1 MLVGDLIQDVRES
14 ISDQPQVLPTPVA
27 QLVAGVVAAV
37 GSTLPAGNYFLNY
50 TFRTPWGETLPGTE
64 SAAVGPVGAN
74 QGIQVTVPA
83 ALPPSASVIRVY
95 FTLAGGAAGSEQ
107 QFVESSVL
115 PFTISAP
122 GAAGVPPG
130 RNSAYLPDMD
140 GDAIN
145 AASLFR
151 WINRGLEL
159 ASQVCGGLLDY
170 SGIGSISGQP
180 QYIIPGEWKR
190 ISSCW
195 YDGYPLDMDDAGN
208 YFRRNAITAS
218 VLSSVAL
225 SLFTDRM
232 MFEVW
237 PQPART
243 AAQTT
248 LAAPLAL
255 TDTQA
260 VLTSTAGFLLTNG
273 FAQIGNEIVSYSSI
287 VGNTLKNLVRGLS
300 GTTVAVAAAGVAVNE
315 LNLFWQGWRMYAPV
329 FKPGDSLVTL
339 PIPVGWGSLLFKY
352 GLGRA
357 KLAEQ
362 NVGDYSKLEDDFIK
376 KLSDWYRT
384 NRIVV
389 GPKQVTGGWQSPNEL
404 ETWGSGQGGGFV
416 IPALLFFLF
425 VMRHLV

>member
-1 MLVGDLIQDVRES
+1 MLVGDLIQDIREA
-14 ISDQPQVLPTPVA
+14 ITDQPQVLPTPVA
-27 QLVAGVVAAV
+27 QLVAGVVASAA
-37 GSTLPAGNYFLNY
+37 STLPAGTYFLNY
-50 TFRTPWGETLPGTE
+50 TFRTPWGETLQGTE
-64 SAAVGPVGAN
+64 SAAVGPVGGG
-74 QGIQVTVPA
+74 QGIQVTTPGV
-83 ALPPSASVIRVY
+83 LPPGASVIRVY

-107 QFVESSVL
+107 QFVESAVL

-130 RNSAYLPDMD
+130 RNSAYLPDLD

-151 WINRGLEL
+151 WINRSLEL

-190 ISSCW
+190 ISACW
-195 YDGYPLDMDDAGN
+195 YDGYPLDMDDSQN

-243 AAQTT
+243 AAVTT

-260 VLTSTAGFLLTNG
+260 VLTSAVGFLLTNG
-273 FAQIGNEIVSYSSI
+273 LVQFGAETCSYSGV

-300 GTTVAVAAAGVAVNE
+300 GTTVALAAAGTVVNE
-315 LNLFWQGWRMYAPV
+315 LNLFWQGWRMYSPV
-329 FKPGDSLVTL
+329 FKPGDSLVSL
-339 PIPVGWGSLLFKY
+339 PLPVGWGSLLFKY

-376 KLSDWYRT
+376 KLSEWYRT
-384 NRIVV
+384 NKVVV
-389 GPKQVTGGWQSPNEL
+389 GPKQVYGGWESADSL
-404 ETWGSGQGGGFV
+404 ETWGSGTGGGFV
-416 IPALLFFLF
+416 IP
-425 VMRHLV
+425 

>member
-1 MLVGDLIQDVRES
+1 MLVGDLIADIRES
-14 ISDQPQVLPTPVA
+14 VTDQPQTLPAPVA
-27 QLVAGVVAAV
+27 VITAGVVASAA
-37 GSTLPAGNYFLNY
+37 STLPAGTYYATY
-50 TFRTPWGETLPGTE
+50 TFRTPWGETLPGGE
-64 SAAVGPVGAN
+64 SGALVVGAA
-74 QGIQVTVPA
+74 QGIQVTAPA
-83 ALPPSASVIRVY
+83 IPPSASVIRVY
-95 FTLAGGAAGSEQ
+95 LTLAGGGSGNEQ
-107 QFVESSVL
+107 QFVESATL

-122 GAAGVPPG
+122 GATAVVPT
-130 RNSAYLPDMD
+130 RNSAYLPDTD

-145 AASLFR
+145 AASMFR

-170 SGIGSISGQP
+170 SGVGSVSGQP

-190 ISSCW
+190 ISSVW
-195 YDGYPLDMDDAGN
+195 YDGYPLSMYDARM

-218 VLSSVAL
+218 VLSSIAL

-248 LAAPLAL
+248 LAVALAAA
-255 TDTQA
+255 DTQA
-260 VLTSTAGFLLTNG
+260 TLTSAAGFLLTNG
-273 FAQIGNEIVSYSSI
+273 FVQIGNEIMSYSGIS
-287 VGNTLKNLVRGLS
+287 GNILKNLIRGLS
-300 GTTVAVAAAGVAVNE
+300 GTVAAAVAIGGANPTVFE
-315 LNLFWQGWRMYAPV
+315 LNLFWQGWRMYAPT
-329 FKPGDSLVTL
+329 FQPGSSMTVL

-376 KLSDWYRT
+376 KLSEWYRT

-389 GPKQVTGGWQSPNEL
+389 GPKQVSGSCEGETGL
-404 ETWGSGQGGGFV
+404 ETWGQGLGGGWV
-416 IPALLFFLF
+416 IP
-425 VMRHLV
+425 

>member
-1 MLVGDLIQDVRES
+1 MLVGDLCIDIREAVT
-14 ISDQPQVLPTPVA
+14 DLPQVLPTPTA

-50 TFRTPWGETLPGTE
+50 TFRTPWGETLPGAE
-64 SAAVGPVGAN
+64 SAAVGPVGVN
-74 QGIQVTVPA
+74 QGIQVTVPT
-83 ALPPSASVIRVY
+83 ALPPSASVVRVY
-95 FTLAGGAAGSEQ
+95 FTLAGGVAGSEQ
-107 QFVESSVL
+107 QFVESAVL

-122 GAAGVPPG
+122 GAAGVVPG
-130 RNSAYLPDMD
+130 SNSAYLPDMD

-145 AASLFR
+145 ASSMFR
-151 WINRGLEL
+151 WINRSLEL

-190 ISSCW
+190 ISACW
-195 YDGYPLDMDDAGN
+195 YDGYPLDMDDSQN

-248 LAAPLAL
+248 LTNPLAL

-273 FAQIGNEIVSYSSI
+273 FAQIGTEIVSYSGI

-300 GTTVAVAAAGVAVNE
+300 GTTVALAPAGTAANE
-315 LNLFWQGWRMYAPV
+315 LNHFWQGWRMYAPV
-329 FKPGDSLVTL
+329 FKPGDSLVSL
-339 PIPVGWGSLLFKY
+339 PLPVGWGSLLFKY

-376 KLSDWYRT
+376 KLSEWYKM
-384 NRIVV
+384 NRVV
-389 GPKQVTGGWQSPNEL
+389 IGPKQVSGGWAPENTLQTTGGGE
-404 ETWGSGQGGGFV
+404 GGGWV
-416 IPALLFFLF
+416 IP
-425 VMRHLV
+425 

>member
-1 MLVGDLIQDVRES
+1 MLVGDLIADIRES
-14 ISDQPQVLPTPVA
+14 VTDQPQTLPTPTA
-27 QLVAGVVAAV
+27 SIAAAVVASAA
-37 GSTLPAGNYFLNY
+37 STLPAGTYFANY
-50 TFRTPWGETLPGTE
+50 TFRTPWGETLPGGE
-64 SAAVGPVGAN
+64 SIGLVVGAA
-74 QGIQVTVPA
+74 QGIQVTGPA
-83 ALPPSASVIRVY
+83 IPPSASVIRVY
-95 FTLAGGAAGSEQ
+95 LTLPGGASLSEQ
-107 QFVESSVL
+107 QFVESATL

-122 GAAGVPPG
+122 GATAVNPT
-130 RNSAYLPDMD
+130 RNSAYLPDTD

-170 SGIGSISGQP
+170 SGVGSVSGQP
-180 QYIIPGEWKR
+180 QYIVPGEWKR
-190 ISSCW
+190 VSSVW
-195 YDGYPLDMDDAGN
+195 YDGYPLGMDDAGN

-248 LAAPLAL
+248 LAAPLAA

-260 VLTSTAGFLLTNG
+260 TLTSAASFLLTNG
-273 FAQIGNEIVSYSSI
+273 FVQIGNEIMSYSGI
-287 VGNTLKNLVRGLS
+287 VGNILKNLVRGLS
-300 GTTVAVAAAGVAVNE
+300 GTVAAAVAIGGGSPTVFE
-315 LNLFWQGWRMYAPV
+315 LNLFWQGWRMYAPT
-329 FKPGDSLVTL
+329 FQPGSSMSVL

-376 KLSDWYRT
+376 KLSEWYRT

-389 GPKQVTGGWQSPNEL
+389 GPKQVTGGWEAENTIEVV
-404 ETWGSGQGGGFV
+404 GSGLGGGFV
-416 IPALLFFLF
+416 VP
-425 VMRHLV
+425 